1 MMRTDHLS
9 AGYGT
14 EDIIRGICLDAAEGE
29 FIGIIGPN
37 GSGKTTLI
45 KAMSRVL
52 ATRKGAVTIE
62 GRLLEDYDPKELAR
76 TLGVVPQETSVGFSY
91 TVTDIVMMGRF
102 PHHTRFSGES
112 PEDYRVVEEA
122 MAVTGI
128 AHLAPRPVTEISG
141 GERQRVIIAR
151 ALAQQPRFLL
161 LDEATAHLDIN
172 HQVEILSIIRGL
184 GSGVTKIGVFHDLN
198 LACAY
203 CDRIL
208 LMAGGEVRAMGTPEE
223 VLTRENLRE
232 HYGIDALIQTHPVT
246 GRPIVLP
253 FEGTARS
260 ASSPKGSP
268 EKSPGRVHL
277 VCGGGSG
284 SGLMYRLTAAG
295 CEMTTGILCD
305 GDSDTCTAA
314 ALGIEF
320 LCIPPFS
327 PIGPEEMAALKGMV
341 AAADVAILTAM
352 PIGPGNL
359 ANLEALC
366 DQETTPVIIYMPE
379 GGEFTDYSGG
389 KLAAVL
395 KCIEEKGAARICRVE
410 DLLSSLR

>member
-1 MMRTDHLS
+1 MIRTDRLS
-9 AGYGT
+9 AGYGA
-14 EDIIRGICLDAAEGE
+14 EDIIRDICLDAAEGE

-52 ATRKGAVTIE
+52 ASRQGAVTIE
-62 GRLLEDYDPKELAR
+62 GRLLEEYDPKELAR

-91 TVTDIVMMGRF
+91 TVKDIVMMGRF
-102 PHHTRFSGES
+102 PHHTRFSRES
-112 PEDYRVVEEA
+112 PEDFRVVEEA

-128 AHLAPRPVTEISG
+128 AHLAGRPVTEISG

-184 GSGVTKIGVFHDLN
+184 GAGVTKIGVFHDLN
-198 LACAY
+198 LASAY
-203 CDRIL
+203 CDRII
-208 LMAGGEVRAMGTPEE
+208 LMAGGEVRAIGTPET

-232 HYGIDALIQTHPVT
+232 HYGIDALIQTHPMT
-246 GRPIVLP
+246 GRPMVLP
-253 FEGTARS
+253 LEGTARC
-260 ASSPKGSP
+260 SSPA
-268 EKSPGRVHL
+268 RVHL

-284 SGLMYRLTAAG
+284 AGLMYRLSAAG
-295 CEMTTGILCD
+295 CEVTTGILCD

-314 ALGIEF
+314 ALGMEL

-327 PIGPEEMAALKGMV
+327 PIGPAETAALREMV
-341 AAADVAILTAM
+341 AAADVAVVTAM
-352 PIGPGNL
+352 PVGPGNL
-359 ANLEALC
+359 ANLEVLC
-366 DQETTPVIIYMPE
+366 EQETTPVVIYMPE
-379 GGEFTDYSGG
+379 GGEFTDYTDG
-389 KLAAVL
+389 KLDSVL
-395 KCIEEKGAARICRVE
+395 KCIEEKGAVRVVRPE
-410 DLLSSLR
+410 DLLSLF

>member
-1 MMRTDHLS
+1 MIRTERLA
-9 AGYGT
+9 AGYGA
-14 EDIIRGICLDAAEGE
+14 EDIIRDICLDAAEGE

-52 ATRKGAVTIE
+52 AARTGAVTLE
-62 GRLLEDYDPKELAR
+62 GRLLEEYDPKELAR

-91 TVTDIVMMGRF
+91 TVKDIVMMGRF
-102 PHHTRFSGES
+102 PHHTRFSRES
-112 PEDYRVVEEA
+112 EEDYRVVEEA

-128 AHLAPRPVTEISG
+128 AHMAERPVTDISG

-184 GSGVTKIGVFHDLN
+184 GARVTKIGVFHDLN
-198 LACAY
+198 LASAY
-203 CDRIL
+203 CDRII
-208 LMAGGEVRAMGTPEE
+208 LMAGGEVRALGTPEE

-246 GRPIVLP
+246 GRPMVLP
-253 FEGTARS
+253 LEGTSRL
-260 ASSPKGSP
+260 SSSSSVSPTAPPK
-268 EKSPGRVHL
+268 RVHL

-284 SGLMYRLTAAG
+284 AGLMYRLTGAG
-295 CEMTTGILCD
+295 CEVTTGILCD

-314 ALGIEF
+314 ALGIDV

-327 PIGPEEMAALKGMV
+327 PIEPAETAALREMV
-341 AAADVAILTAM
+341 AAADVAVVTAM
-352 PIGPGNL
+352 PVGPGNL
-359 ANLEALC
+359 ANLEVLC
-366 DQETTPVIIYMPE
+366 DQETTPVVIYMPE
-379 GGEFTDYSGG
+379 GGEFTDYTDG
-389 KLAAVL
+389 KLDAVL
-395 KCIEEKGAARICRVE
+395 RCIEEKGAVRVSRPK
-410 DLLSSLR
+410 DLLSSF

>member
-1 MMRTDHLS
+1 MIRTDRLG
-9 AGYGT
+9 AGYGA
-14 EDIIRGICLDAAEGE
+14 EDVIRDICLDAAEGE

-52 ATRKGAVTIE
+52 AARTGAVTIE
-62 GRLLEDYDPKELAR
+62 GRLLEEYDPKELAR

-91 TVTDIVMMGRF
+91 TVKDIVMMGRF
-102 PHHTRFSGES
+102 PHHTRFSRES
-112 PEDYRVVEEA
+112 TEDYLVVEEA
-122 MAVTGI
+122 MVVTGI
-128 AHLAPRPVTEISG
+128 AHLADRPVTDISG

-184 GSGVTKIGVFHDLN
+184 GAGVTKIGVFHDLN
-198 LACAY
+198 LASAY
-203 CDRIL
+203 CDRII
-208 LMAGGEVRAMGTPEE
+208 LMAGGEVRALGTPEA

-246 GRPIVLP
+246 GRPMVLP
-253 FEGTARS
+253 LEGTARR
-260 ASSPKGSP
+260 SSSSTGSP
-268 EKSPGRVHL
+268 PAPSKRVHL

-284 SGLMYRLTAAG
+284 AGLMYRLSASG
-295 CEMTTGILCD
+295 YEVTTGILCD

-314 ALGIEF
+314 ALGIAA

-327 PIGPEEMAALKGMV
+327 PIGPAETAALREMV
-341 AAADVAILTAM
+341 ASADVAVVTAM
-352 PIGPGNL
+352 PVGPGNL
-359 ANLEALC
+359 ANLEVLC
-366 DQETTPVIIYMPE
+366 EQETTPVVIYMPE
-379 GGEFTDYSGG
+379 GGEFTDYTDG
-389 KLAAVL
+389 KLDAVL
-395 KCIEEKGAARICRVE
+395 KCITERGAVRVE
-410 DLLSSLR
+410 QPKDLLSSF